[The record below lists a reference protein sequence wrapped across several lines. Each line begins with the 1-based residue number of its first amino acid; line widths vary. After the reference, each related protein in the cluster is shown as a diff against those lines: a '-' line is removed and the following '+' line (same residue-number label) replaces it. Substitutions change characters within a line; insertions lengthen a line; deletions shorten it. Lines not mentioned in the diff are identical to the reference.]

1 MNEELRKLV
10 VEAGCPEEVV
20 DTLWFNIFIQK
31 YTSLLLDF
39 VVFDDEW
46 QP

>member
-10 VEAGCPEEVV
+10 LEAGCPEEVI

-31 YTSLLLDF
+31 YTCLLLDSAYHF
-39 VVFDDEW
+39 EEW